1 MYMLGWAGT
10 WDADGI
16 LYPLLRS
23 GQRFARWANPDFDR
37 LIEAARNTLDQAERV
52 RLYSQASRLAHDE
65 GAWLFLFHGVD
76 IYGVNRAVMDWEPTS
91 DESTSTLVF
100 SAWKRK

>member
-1 MYMLGWAGT
+1 MVFFYKTLEK
-10 WDADGI
+10 
-16 LYPLLRS
+16 LYPP
-23 GQRFARWANPDFDR
+23 ARGPP
-37 LIEAARNTLDQAERV
+37 
-52 RLYSQASRLAHDE
+52 HDE
-65 GAWLFLFHGVD
+65 GPWLFLFHGVD